1 MARPAFADGEYL
13 RLQAILTD
21 RPMLRG
27 TEGMRMTT
35 QVSTWARPL
44 ASMPLTHPRTTH
56 GGFAA
61 AIVSRV
67 RAVLEADIT
76 ERWRP
81 APTLAPAAVR
91 FGRWQP

>member
-1 MARPAFADGEYL
+1 
-13 RLQAILTD
+13 
-21 RPMLRG
+21 
-27 TEGMRMTT
+27 MTT
-35 QVSTWARPL
+35 QVSTWARPM
-44 ASMPLTHPRTTH
+44 APTPMANPRTTH

-61 AIVSRV
+61 TIVSRV

-81 APTLAPAAVR
+81 APTPAPATTR